1 MATVAINN
9 LGTGTG
15 FIYETL
21 QDNTI
26 TCVRANTPEGVRDM
40 LQKGAANAPIAAN
53 RSAVATIT
61 ITGVAATGAF
71 TAVTINGVNQIAG
84 NVNVLTSN
92 TSTEAARLAA
102 AINNFT
108 PATGLDYVAEVNAN
122 VITLIEPEKGGGI
135 SNGWTP
141 TVSASSGTITSNTT
155 DFKDGAPAATVYDV
169 QFGRFYY
176 LNSNI
181 DALADDLTGSIDIT
195 KYITVRG
202 TEVGNPTLSL
212 TIASDGLNSVNRY
225 ANTTQI
231 KLTNEAAAAS
241 DYLVYI
247 NSVGFVDGD
256 LLILCAATD
265 SQLTTIVSQP
275 NASTVSSNPN
285 ANIYLNNNDSFTTTG
300 ILGTNIVLK
309 YSFADSTGG
318 TFTEIARSTKSG
330 CINVLSK
337 TDLDTRIA
345 ANGLSTGCKYIITDR
360 ADLGII
366 ICASTTSTLELHAEG
381 MYLNADYQGV
391 GDYSG
396 VDPAATNLGIW
407 NTGLTVIAGESVVI
421 WNNLH
426 WLNLTGSVGGPPDND
441 LVNWFPL
448 PKDITTGYIFTIDFI
463 KYDFENDWVQCRE
476 DRTRDN
482 RVFCNSLLQLTTI
495 QDFQWGFDLSINNY
509 ISDTNCINISN
520 VPGGV
525 YSNFGFNGQFIL
537 NKDTISFYDN
547 KAYNAGVVNSTA
559 TDFFGAVADGEDCL
573 ASNILAFAKGTNCT
587 ASGFNSIAEG
597 TNCTASATGAKA
609 IGTNCISNSSYS
621 RSSGQLCQATGSY
634 AIAEGNQCTASGIA
648 ACAFG
653 SACTATGN
661 GAFAAGSG
669 CNAVGGLSQAW
680 GDHSDT
686 TQPLATASGL
696 FGQADIAN
704 CDTRGFANPSAIGLN
719 PDSPSHD
726 DRQPLLQAPLI
737 IPVGRLTL
745 DDVASALY
753 PRYIEDGSGNELPGG
768 NLVVPTDHVWSF
780 EFDITAIEKDAAFVA
795 RWFGNGMLQNTSGV
809 ITYLGN
815 ILYQDSAGVWGNVA
829 NTQRFPAV
837 PTPLVLS
844 FTSSGGNMIIEV
856 TGIAA
861 TFITWLGTVKV
872 NAQIK

>member
-345 ANGLSTGCKYIITDR
+345 ANGLSTGCKYLVSTGTPADAGLIIS
-360 ADLGII
+360 A
-366 ICASTTSTLELHAEG
+366 ANSNTLEEKGEAIF
-381 MYLNADYQGV
+381 YNPDFQNV

-396 VDPAATNLGIW
+396 V
-407 NTGLTVIAGESVVI
+407 TG
-421 WNNLH
+421 
-426 WLNLTGSVGGPPDND
+426 
-441 LVNWFPL
+441 
-448 PKDITTGYIFTIDFI
+448 
-463 KYDFENDWVQCRE
+463 
-476 DRTRDN
+476 
-482 RVFCNSLLQLTTI
+482 
-495 QDFQWGFDLSINNY
+495 
-509 ISDTNCINISN
+509 
-520 VPGGV
+520 
-525 YSNFGFNGQFIL
+525 
-537 NKDTISFYDN
+537 
-547 KAYNAGVVNSTA
+547 
-559 TDFFGAVADGEDCL
+559 
-573 ASNILAFAKGTNCT
+573 
-587 ASGFNSIAEG
+587 
-597 TNCTASATGAKA
+597 
-609 IGTNCISNSSYS
+609 
-621 RSSGQLCQATGSY
+621 
-634 AIAEGNQCTASGIA
+634 
-648 ACAFG
+648 
-653 SACTATGN
+653 
-661 GAFAAGSG
+661 
-669 CNAVGGLSQAW
+669 
-680 GDHSDT
+680 
-686 TQPLATASGL
+686 
-696 FGQADIAN
+696 
-704 CDTRGFANPSAIGLN
+704 
-719 PDSPSHD
+719 
-726 DRQPLLQAPLI
+726 
-737 IPVGRLTL
+737 
-745 DDVASALY
+745 
-753 PRYIEDGSGNELPGG
+753 
-768 NLVVPTDHVWSF
+768 
-780 EFDITAIEKDAAFVA
+780 
-795 RWFGNGMLQNTSGV
+795 
-809 ITYLGN
+809 YLGN
-815 ILYQDSAGVWGNVA
+815 IGVWYNSIAVPAANYVTIWGDLHYLSLTGVAGTTPDTDTTNWQVLGKALTNGYILACDSVTYDYPNNIFPLRIDINNNKVGGSKNYRATNGNIDPISVFQWGNNQVYGNTSIDALCNLSGNAGTFAKNTVKAGVSISILNNRGEISSNAFDGNAFSSNTISSDSLITNCVFGANSFVSDNVLSNNGRLNGISVVNATFSQNTIDGTQISETEIFGGSWTQNAFNSAFTIAGINSFESTVRSNTFNSGCYFQYIVFNYYSFISNVVNKNIVLEFLSFEGTYLASNKAQGVTFAANLRSRVINSAYSNFPATVTPNGGVIPYTLTNRYVGEMALTSLSSTEAIYSVTNPPTSQPFVFRPESGLTATFVTTPAPGSAGLFVGDAAAYVINGT
-829 NTQRFPAV
+829 NNDFIEFQNIGG
-837 PTPLVLS
+837 VLY
-844 FTSSGGNMIIEV
+844 V
-856 TGIAA
+856 
-861 TFITWLGTVKV
+861 V
-872 NAQIK
+872 NKRISI